1 MKSMSVLL
9 VDDDDISNYLNK
21 RVVEKSGY
29 FKRIDTCN
37 SAQAAIQLLAERKE
51 ADEPFPKLILLDIM
65 MPVMDGFGFMEELNR
80 RFADNYNHFKVAMLT
95 SSLCSEDIN
104 KAMRYP
110 QVVAYLNKPLDKTAL
125 EKLADELSA

>member
-1 MKSMSVLL
+1 MSVLL

-29 FKRIDTCN
+29 FKSVDICN
-37 SAQAAIQLLAERKE
+37 SAQAAIKMLAERKE

-65 MPVMDGFGFMEELNR
+65 MPVMDGFAFLEELNS
-80 RFADNYNHFKVAMLT
+80 RFADNHKHFKVAMLT
-95 SSLCSEDIN
+95 SSLTSEDMN
-104 KAMRYP
+104 KAMKYP

-125 EKLADELSA
+125 EKLANELGA